1 MNGNQILQL
10 PIWEDRFSKK
20 STWPQLNQVKEY
32 IFSFYFCHPSK
43 VLKRCL
49 LIERFF
55 FGLLKLNYI
64 GFVFSEYLFD
74 GEFLLRPPQAFHIHW
89 NDPHEETSCT
99 LALQVIKF
107 CTSYLFFCIK
117 SGSISASAIQS
128 PLGFHRSCG
137 VNLFLLKY
145 TYLIGVGKCSISL
158 FGTMLTFSATSRS
171 GVSISAKLLNC
182 AWL

>member
-1 MNGNQILQL
+1 MGTKFCSFQFEKIGFPRNQL
-10 PIWEDRFSKK
+10 D
-20 STWPQLNQVKEY
+20 
-32 IFSFYFCHPSK
+32 PSWTK
-43 VLKRCL
+43 WRSIYSVSISATPARSWNAACWLKG
-49 LIERFF
+49 FF

-74 GEFLLRPPQAFHIHW
+74 GEFLLRPPQAFHIPW